1 MGELVLL
8 DALDGE
14 DLNGELSFF
23 SRVLSFPLLPPIR
36 RRCLVGAGD
45 TPALLRGDPLGDLV
59 GEV

>member
-8 DALDGE
+8 DTLDGE
-14 DLNGELSFF
+14 DLNGELC
-23 SRVLSFPLLPPIR
+23 VLSFPLLPPIR

>member
-8 DALDGE
+8 DTLDGE
-14 DLNGELSFF
+14 DLNGELC
-23 SRVLSFPLLPPIR
+23 VLSFPLLPPIR
-36 RRCLVGAGD
+36 RRCLAAAGD

>member
-8 DALDGE
+8 DTLDGE

-36 RRCLVGAGD
+36 RRCLAAGD